1 MESTA
6 SQNRC
11 LIFWMRVRAFQ
22 RRSGRPE
29 PQTKV
34 RAAGRALPLTLL
46 GLVGLGRLACTLQAQ
61 IDPVRR
67 DLVEVGYQQAFE
79 GHAPLSSYAY
89 YYLNRPEFLQ
99 QTNLTLRVAAA
110 PVYVDGEL
118 GIRGVFTPHTD
129 LGIGVS
135 GGGYAYT
142 YNEVRAGKF
151 YQSESFTGHGA
162 GATASLYHLFNPDAL
177 IPLSAVVRGGFRYV
191 FYERDDETAPAFRL
205 PEDQAV
211 PVVRAGLR
219 WGGMEPLLSPDLA
232 MEVSAWYEGQ
242 FRLNSGS
249 YGYSDDRAV
258 EAAVHLFWGRAGLIY
273 TFPETDHRVS
283 VTITG
288 GGSLHPDRL
297 SAYRLGGML
306 TLGSEFPFA
315 LPGYYFNELSARNFA
330 LMGGSYAIPLDPAR
344 HWELAVGGV
353 TGNVDYTSGME
364 QAGNWNSGVGGSL
377 TFNSSSQ
384 AWEVVLTYGYGI
396 DAVRTQG
403 RGANSVAIM
412 VQLNLERGGLPRWKF
427 FDRGYFLQRLK
438 NVF

>member
-1 MESTA
+1 MESTVC
-6 SQNRC
+6 QNPC
-11 LIFWMRVRAFQ
+11 LIYSMRVRVFR
-22 RRSGRPE
+22 RRSSQTE
-29 PQTKV
+29 PQEK
-34 RAAGRALPLTLL
+34 GRAVRYAFRLTLV
-46 GLVGLGRLACTLQAQ
+46 GLVGLSRVTPALQAQ

-99 QTNLTLRVAAA
+99 QTNLTLRLAAA

-118 GIRGVFTPHTD
+118 GVRGIFSPHTD
-129 LGIGVS
+129 LGIGVN

-162 GATASLYHLFNPDAL
+162 GATASLYHLFNPEAL
-177 IPLSAVVRGGFRYV
+177 VPLSAVVRGGFRYV
-191 FYERDDETAPAFRL
+191 FYERDDETAPAFRI
-205 PEDQAV
+205 PDDQAL

-219 WGGMEPLLSPDLA
+219 WGGIEPLLSPDLA
-232 MEVSAWYEGQ
+232 MEISAWYEGQ
-242 FRLNSGS
+242 FRLNSAS
-249 YGYSDDRAV
+249 YGYSEDRSV
-258 EAAVHLFWGRAGLIY
+258 EAVVHLFWGRAGLIY
-273 TFPETDHRVS
+273 TFPEMYHRVN

-306 TLGSEFPFA
+306 TLASEFPFA

-330 LMGGSYAIPLDPAR
+330 LMGGSYAIPLDSAR
-344 HWELAVGGV
+344 HWEIAVGGV
-353 TGNVDYTSGME
+353 TGNVAYTTGME
-364 QAGNWNSGVGGSL
+364 QSGNWNSGVGGAL
-377 TFNSSSQ
+377 TFSSSSQ
-384 AWEVVLTYGYGI
+384 AWEVMLTYGYGI
-396 DAVRTQG
+396 DAVRTHG

-412 VQLNLERGGLPRWKF
+412 VQLNLERGGLPKWKF